1 MCTNVISLG
10 NTRPVNG
17 TILKRKYV
25 NTKKENQKL
34 RAISLVLGFSLV
46 LTILLLVLVSIS
58 YIKNNNAHE
67 LRELKSKYNSLV
79 EDYNE
84 ITLENAAYK
93 ETNAA
98 YEETIRNMNG
108 LIIDMQ
114 EQDEKLVETNEEY
127 LSQLSVLQQREELYD
142 KYDYAIKRI
151 DDGTRTDIT
160 YDQLINLEEEAEKRG
175 IDTDLV
181 LSIVMVESD
190 GVETAKSSQSTATGY
205 GQFIYDTG
213 KFVYEDLLH
222 QGTYNST
229 VALNGDTNLT
239 MMTAYLEHLADIW
252 NNDIYMIM
260 KNYRGKD
267 GDILDDYMARVDRY
281 LETKDKQLNEVV
293 FNDQ

>member
-10 NTRPVNG
+10 NNRPING

-25 NTKKENQKL
+25 NTKRENQKL
-34 RAISLVLGFSLV
+34 RAISLVLGLSLI

-67 LRELKSKYNSLV
+67 LKELKSKYNSLV

-160 YDQLINLEEEAEKRG
+160 YEQLINLEEEAEKRG

>member
-114 EQDEKLVETNEEY
+114 EQDKKLVETNKEY

-160 YDQLINLEEEAEKRG
+160 YEQLINLEEEAEKRG

-229 VALNGDTNLT
+229 VALNGNTNLT

-260 KNYRGKD
+260 KNYRGKG

>member
-1 MCTNVISLG
+1 MCTNVITLNHPTTG
-10 NTRPVNG
+10 Q
-17 TILKRKYV
+17 LKRKYV
-25 NTKKENQKL
+25 NTRRENAKL
-34 RAISLVLGFSLV
+34 RMLTLILGLG
-46 LTILLLVLVSIS
+46 LTLSLLLLILVSIS
-58 YIKNNNAHE
+58 YIKNNNAS
-67 LRELKSKYNSLV
+67 ELKNLKSDYKQLT
-79 EDYNE
+79 EDYNDML
-84 ITLENAAYK
+84 LENSAYK

-108 LIIDMQ
+108 LIMDMQ
-114 EQDEKLVETNEEY
+114 SQVETLTNSNNEY
-127 LSQLSVLQQREELYD
+127 LKQLKIFYERDELYD
-142 KYDYAIKRI
+142 KYEYAITRL

-160 YDQLINLEEEAEKRG
+160 YNQLANVEEEAKKRG

-190 GVETAKSSQSTATGY
+190 GVETAKSSESTATGY
-205 GQFIYDTG
+205 GQFIYSTG

-222 QGTYNST
+222 EGTYSST

-252 NNDIYMIM
+252 DEDIYMIM

-267 GDILDDYMARVDRY
+267 GDILDDYMARVDKY
-281 LETKDKQLNEVV
+281 LATKGKELNEIV

>member
-25 NTKKENQKL
+25 NTKRENQKL
-34 RAISLVLGFSLV
+34 RAISLVLGLSLV

-108 LIIDMQ
+108 LIIDIQ
-114 EQDEKLVETNEEY
+114 EQDEKLVETNEKY

-229 VALNGDTNLT
+229 VALNGNTNLT

>member
-10 NTRPVNG
+10 NNRPING

-25 NTKKENQKL
+25 NTKRENQKL
-34 RAISLVLGFSLV
+34 RAISLVLGLSLI

-67 LRELKSKYNSLV
+67 LKELKSKYNSLV

-93 ETNAA
+93 ETNDA

-114 EQDEKLVETNEEY
+114 EQDEKLVETNHEY

-160 YDQLINLEEEAEKRG
+160 YDQLINLEEEAKKRG

-181 LSIVMVESD
+181 LSLVMVESD

-229 VALNGDTNLT
+229 VALNGNTNLT
-239 MMTAYLEHLADIW
+239 MMTAYLEYLADIW
-252 NNDIYMIM
+252 DNDIYMIM

-267 GDILDDYMARVDRY
+267 GDILDNYMARVDRY

-293 FNDQ
+293 FNDR